1 MALSI
6 RHSESDGYFNRKVS
20 ATGLVPCRLSNQH
33 PAGIMARPGVILPIL
48 QNWSCHNC
56 GGCCRE
62 HQIVVTAEEKQR
74 IEKQNWTANDGVAAD
89 RPLIVIQGKDFR
101 LNHQG
106 DGACVFLDEKGL
118 CRIHAKFGEAAKP
131 LACRVYPYAVH
142 PSGNSVT
149 VSLRFSCPSVV
160 QNLGQPVAQQR
171 QTLEELA
178 KQIVPANYKAP
189 DAPQL
194 RKGVPLGWPDVMRLL
209 AFIERGL
216 ADEKVSFAT
225 RLLRVLSWIELLEQS
240 PPSAISEDQ
249 LGSLLPL
256 LHEASVRAQPNDELP
271 VVKPSRLG
279 RIMFRQWVAQLLRHD
294 TDVTAKQGAA
304 GRMRL
309 LSDGVRFTM
318 GWGRIPAVADPISV
332 RVAFSALSKESDDN
346 TPAGSMPTF
355 SQLEVEFCGRNTEF
369 NEVLTRYYRVK
380 LQGLHFC
387 GRAFYDMPFIEGF
400 RSLALMYPAT
410 MWVARMRAA
419 RDGRGQI
426 SLTDVQAALATI
438 DHNFGYS
445 PVLGMKS
452 SQTRIQQL
460 AKMEQITALCSWYSR

>member
-1 MALSI
+1 
-6 RHSESDGYFNRKVS
+6 
-20 ATGLVPCRLSNQH
+20 
-33 PAGIMARPGVILPIL
+33 MARPGVILPIL

-62 HQIVVTAEEKQR
+62 HQIVITAEEKRR
-74 IEKQNWTANDGVAAD
+74 IEKQNWTTDDGVSAD
-89 RPLIVIQGKDFR
+89 RPLIEAHGKDFR
-101 LNHQG
+101 LSHQP
-106 DGACVFLDEKGL
+106 DGGCVFLDEQGL

-171 QTLEELA
+171 QALEELV
-178 KQIVPANYKAP
+178 KSIVPATYKAP
-189 DAPQL
+189 EAPPL

-225 RLLRVLSWIELLEQS
+225 RLLRVLSWIDLLEQCS
-240 PPSAISEDQ
+240 PSAIGGDQ

-256 LHEASVRAQPNDELP
+256 LHEASVRAQPNDKLP
-271 VVKPSRLG
+271 LVKPSRLG
-279 RIMFRQWVAQLLRHD
+279 RTMFLQWVAQLLRHD
-294 TDVTAKQGAA
+294 TDATAKQGVA

-318 GWGRIPAVADPISV
+318 GLGRVPAVADPISV
-332 RVAFSALSKESDDN
+332 RVAFSTLSKESIDN
-346 TPAGSMPTF
+346 APTGVMPTF
-355 SQLEVEFCGRNTEF
+355 SQLEQEFGGRNAEF
-369 NEVLTRYYRVK
+369 DEVLTRYYRVK

-419 RDGRGQI
+419 RDGREQI
-426 SLTDVQAALATI
+426 SLADVQAALATI

-445 PVLGMKS
+445 PVLGMNS
-452 SQTRIQQL
+452 SQKRIQQL